1 MFAGTDT
8 AYSLAKKHRLKT
20 AWGTDILFDPTM
32 TKNQGAILATMS
44 RWYSNDEILTMAT
57 STNAALLAMSG
68 PRNPY
73 PGKVGVIEA
82 GAYADI
88 LLVDGDPI
96 ANIKLIADP
105 DKNLKVIM
113 KDGRIYKNTLAT

>member
-1 MFAGTDT
+1 M
-8 AYSLAKKHRLKT
+8 
-20 AWGTDILFDPTM
+20 
-32 TKNQGAILATMS
+32 
-44 RWYSNDEILTMAT
+44 
-57 STNAALLAMSG
+57 
-68 PRNPY
+68 
-73 PGKVGVIEA
+73 IEA

-88 LLVDGDPI
+88 LLVDGDPV